1 MILGLS
7 DKVAIVTGGSEGI
20 GYATAGVLL
29 EHGASVAI
37 AARRSEVLER
47 AAESL
52 RERGGKVLPVVAD
65 VTKREDIERLVES
78 TVALFGRLDIL
89 VNNAGT
95 GRAAQFE
102 DVDEETWHAD
112 LDLKLHAAVRTSRA
126 ALPHLKRRGGRIINV
141 TTWGGK
147 QPGAKSLPTTV
158 SRAAGIAFTKA
169 LSKDL
174 AVHGILVNTV
184 CVGVIKSGQQARRA
198 AQLQQ
203 PLDDYYAEIG
213 RSVPLGRVGEAE
225 EVANVIAFLASTAA
239 SYVTGASINIDGG
252 ASGVV

>member
-1 MILGLS
+1 MDLGLNG
-7 DKVAIVTGGSEGI
+7 KVAVVTGGSEGI
-20 GYATAGVLL
+20 GYATAKSLA
-29 EHGASVAI
+29 EHGAGVVI
-37 AARRSEVLER
+37 AARRAEPLQR

-52 RERGGKVLPVVAD
+52 RGRGGEVLPVVAD
-65 VTKREDIERLVES
+65 VSRPEDVERLVS
-78 TVALFGRLDIL
+78 TTVQHFGRLDIL

-95 GRAAQFE
+95 SRAAHFE
-102 DVDEETWHAD
+102 SVDDATWAAD
-112 LDLKLHAAVRTSRA
+112 LDLKLHAAIRASRA
-126 ALPHLKRRGGRIINV
+126 ALPHLKQRGGRIINV

-174 AVHGILVNTV
+174 AEYGILVNTV

-198 AQLQQ
+198 EQLGQ
-203 PLDDYYAEIG
+203 PLEQYYADVG
-213 RSVPLGRVGEAE
+213 RSVPLGRMGEAE
-225 EVANVIAFLASTAA
+225 EVANVITFLASSAA
-239 SYVTGASINIDGG
+239 SYVTGASINVDGG

>member
-1 MILGLS
+1 
-7 DKVAIVTGGSEGI
+7 VA
-20 GYATAGVLL
+20 
-29 EHGASVAI
+29 
-37 AARRSEVLER
+37 R
-47 AAESL
+47 
-52 RERGGKVLPVVAD
+52 
-65 VTKREDIERLVES
+65 
-78 TVALFGRLDIL
+78 FGRLDIL

-112 LDLKLHAAVRTSRA
+112 LDLNLHAAVRTSRA

-198 AQLQQ
+198 AERQQ
-203 PLDDYYAEIG
+203 PLAD
-213 RSVPLGRVGEAE
+213 
-225 EVANVIAFLASTAA
+225 
-239 SYVTGASINIDGG
+239 
-252 ASGVV
+252 